1 MEKALP
7 SGGLGLVARNL
18 GAGAVG
24 PLNLAVG
31 HGECLGVAGQSGT
44 GKSTLLRILADLVPH
59 SGEVWLD
66 GRPQSGMAAPLWRQ
80 SVTYVAPDSAWW
92 APRVR
97 DHFDQDPAPLLDR
110 LRLSCD
116 LLESSPDRLSTG
128 ERQRLA
134 LIRALLVRPA
144 VLLLDEP
151 TAALDPD
158 AVSRVETLLQEH
170 LSGGT
175 ILVLVSH
182 DDAQIRRL
190 ATHRL
195 TLERAATWAS

>member
-1 MEKALP
+1 MKQALP
-7 SGGLGLVARNL
+7 HEGRGLVAHDL
-18 GAGAVG
+18 AAGAVG

-59 SGEVWLD
+59 TGEVWLD
-66 GRPQSGMAAPLWRQ
+66 GRAQSGMAGPLWRK

-97 DHFDQDPAPLLDR
+97 DHFDHDAGKLMDR
-110 LRLSCD
+110 LRLPRD
-116 LLESSPDRLSTG
+116 LLETSPDRLSTG

-158 AVSRVETLLQEH
+158 AVLRVEALLQEF
-170 LSGGT
+170 LSGGK

-190 ATHRL
+190 ATHGL
-195 TLERAATWAS
+195 TLERAAT